1 MMFKVFLLMILCH
14 IIDDFVLQPICLSKL
29 KQKEWWERN
38 IGTKEYGMPLMYKN
52 DYKMALFI
60 HALSWSIMVN
70 LPWFLFVSGLT
81 IGLSILLNCIIHYIV
96 DDLKANKKKINLI
109 EDQLIHFTQISL
121 TWIILGNLV

>member
-1 MMFKVFLLMILCH
+1 MFKVFLLMILCH

-121 TWIILGNLV
+121 TWIILGNLA

>member
-14 IIDDFVLQPICLSKL
+14 VLDDFVLQKATLCDL
-29 KQKEWWERN
+29 KQKKWWEREV
-38 IGTKEYGMPLMYKN
+38 GTKEHGMPLMYKN

-109 EDQLIHFTQISL
+109 EDQLIHFVQISL